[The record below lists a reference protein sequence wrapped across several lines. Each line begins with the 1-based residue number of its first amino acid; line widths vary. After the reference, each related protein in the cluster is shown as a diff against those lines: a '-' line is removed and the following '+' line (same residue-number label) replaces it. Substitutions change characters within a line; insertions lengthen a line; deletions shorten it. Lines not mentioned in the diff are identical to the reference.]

1 MRKHNLKANNIVL
14 GDTIGP
20 QRQRVVLDLIGL
32 DDDYLM
38 NI

>member
-14 GDTIGP
+14 EDTIRP
-20 QRQRVVLDLIGL
+20 QRQRVVLGL
-32 DDDYLM
+32 EGFDDEYMM

>member
-1 MRKHNLKANNIVL
+1 MRKHNLKANKIML

-20 QRQRVVLDLIGL
+20 QRQRVVLDLVGL